1 MINKFLWATTTVLG
15 DYFNI
20 KISSG
25 GPPQAV
31 APAKTIEP
39 VTVVLEIS
47 GDLSGQF
54 LLGCQEDVAL
64 CIARAMMTN
73 PEYAEFDDMCRS
85 ALAEL
90 GNMTAGMAST
100 GLSEIGVMVDLLPPT
115 VVSGNHGSIH
125 FSVPVII
132 GLPLLSDAGD
142 FRVYIALQ
150 DSTGK

>member
-1 MINKFLWATTTVLG
+1 VLG

-20 KISSG
+20 QISPG

-31 APAKTIEP
+31 PPSNAMEP

-54 LLGCQEDVAL
+54 LLGCSQNVAL
-64 CIARAMMTN
+64 SIARAMMMN
-73 PEYAEFDDMCRS
+73 PDYPEFDDMCRS

-100 GLSEIGVMVDLLPPT
+100 GLSEIGVMVDLLPPM
-115 VVSGNHGSIH
+115 VVCGSNVSIH

-132 GLPLLSDAGD
+132 GLPLLSNVGD
-142 FRVYIALQ
+142 LRVYIALR
-150 DSTGK
+150 DSAGK